1 MIQDIDKRPI
11 SMIQQIGTAGLAQ
24 SVERIHGKDEVAGSI
39 PATSIAEERSLEKI
53 QASFFASLSLTVRL
67 FSTIFKKTLTSK
79 EIRGKVR
86 TTKRKEKTIMNK
98 VDVLMT
104 QLNTQL
110 LQSQL
115 SSM

>member
-1 MIQDIDKRPI
+1 MD
-11 SMIQQIGTAGLAQ
+11 
-24 SVERIHGKDEVAGSI
+24 
-39 PATSIAEERSLEKI
+39 
-53 QASFFASLSLTVRL
+53 L
-67 FSTIFKKTLTSK
+67 FSTIFKKTLTST

-98 VDVLMT
+98 VTFLMT

-115 SSM
+115 SSK

>member
-1 MIQDIDKRPI
+1 MQFYFD
-11 SMIQQIGTAGLAQ
+11 SN
-24 SVERIHGKDEVAGSI
+24 VEFHNVI
-39 PATSIAEERSLEKI
+39 T
-53 QASFFASLSLTVRL
+53 
-67 FSTIFKKTLTSK
+67 
-79 EIRGKVR
+79 
-86 TTKRKEKTIMNK
+86 KEKTIMNK

>member
-1 MIQDIDKRPI
+1 MD
-11 SMIQQIGTAGLAQ
+11 
-24 SVERIHGKDEVAGSI
+24 
-39 PATSIAEERSLEKI
+39 
-53 QASFFASLSLTVRL
+53 L
-67 FSTIFKKTLTSK
+67 FSTIFKKTLTSR

>member
-1 MIQDIDKRPI
+1 MD
-11 SMIQQIGTAGLAQ
+11 
-24 SVERIHGKDEVAGSI
+24 
-39 PATSIAEERSLEKI
+39 
-53 QASFFASLSLTVRL
+53 L
-67 FSTIFKKTLTSK
+67 FSTFFKKTLTSK

-86 TTKRKEKTIMNK
+86 ITKRKEKTIMNK
-98 VDVLMT
+98 VTFLMT

>member
-1 MIQDIDKRPI
+1 MD
-11 SMIQQIGTAGLAQ
+11 
-24 SVERIHGKDEVAGSI
+24 
-39 PATSIAEERSLEKI
+39 
-53 QASFFASLSLTVRL
+53 L
-67 FSTIFKKTLTSK
+67 FSTIFKKTLTSTG
-79 EIRGKVR
+79 IRGKVR

-98 VDVLMT
+98 VTFLMT